1 MNWTTQS
8 KVIITNIVSIFAL
21 ALGLFGVDVSP
32 DAQAQIVAGIG
43 AIAAVVTSI
52 LVAFRSR
59 KQLEADE
66 VQAAVKRRQAGFVRP
81 DVLTGMG
88 LTGAL
93 VLVVMALPGCN
104 LLPETP
110 RQALA
115 ASYVAVETIADST
128 AIAYRDGHITDSQ
141 RQNVRGRLQAALDQL
156 AIAEDLIVQGLD
168 ADDPIRRARQILSIA
183 QQYLIEAQTDE

>member
-66 VQAAVKRRQAGFVRP
+66 VQAAVKRRQAGFARP
-81 DVLTGMG
+81 S
-88 LTGAL
+88 AL
-93 VLVVMALPGCN
+93 ALLALLAVAGCS

-115 ASYVAVETIADST
+115 ASYVAVESIADST
-128 AIAYRDGHITDSQ
+128 AVAYRDGHITDAQ

-183 QQYLIEAQTDE
+183 QQYLIEVQTDE